1 MRSLANSV
9 ADCYAFQRLDPF
21 PSYLSSLPSSLHPTL
36 ELHHHPITI
45 FTPPRTPPLTTPD
58 LPLSAA
64 TLRADVLPVAT
75 MRPSTTLLFLLP
87 LISALPAPQVTTTD
101 YDPTTYYDP
110 NVPTTDNLALPST
123 TTEALAD
130 PTPTASSTELAE
142 TGTPWSDGILA
153 APSAPTWS
161 SEPYKRSLPSTL
173 PPLTSTT
180 DAAPTPT
187 TTPSPLNIEK
197 HKRAPSPVVLISV
210 ATLPCCDPDPTA
222 APAADAKAKRDCI
235 SCETKV
241 EAPGSFVATFQEVS
255 GTYEE
260 IFEDL
265 LPNHS
270 EKRDVAERSG
280 DGPGH
285 RREIR
290 GFVEDDLDLM
300 LQSTTATSTTE
311 LAQSTDDVR
320 YPASAL
326 TGQLNGMI
334 DEFPPHHSKREV
346 AAGGASA
353 IEGLSE
359 EERKYLETLRFD
371 DSVGDDLIVRCDSA
385 LSRSHREE
393 TASCP
398 ASPPLLRR
406 TTISDE
412 YNHLNPLFP
421 DRNPLNPLIKGK
433 PTDATVRAASYARNY
448 LFYAQFYLKKL
459 QREAADAQRNVAQQV
474 SLGRPAVREKAYLE
488 KKKKAMV
495 GFDARVQHLAEEA
508 ERLSVAADGAVLGG
522 TAGTNDEGFLGR

>member
-1 MRSLANSV
+1 MHSNIQTHSL
-9 ADCYAFQRLDPF
+9 
-21 PSYLSSLPSSLHPTL
+21 YLSSLPSSFHPAL
-36 ELHHHPITI
+36 ELSNHAPSPLPSSLPHHPITI
-45 FTPPRTPPLTTPD
+45 FTPPRTPPLTTP
-58 LPLSAA
+58 P
-64 TLRADVLPVAT
+64 ADVLPAAT
-75 MRPSTTLLFLLP
+75 MRPSTTLLLLLP
-87 LISALPAPQVTTTD
+87 LISALPAPQGTTTTTTN

-123 TTEALAD
+123 TTDALAD

-142 TGTPWSDGILA
+142 TGIPWSDGIPA

-161 SEPYKRSLPSTL
+161 FEPYTRSLPSTL
-173 PPLTSTT
+173 PLLPTATT
-180 DAAPTPT
+180 NDLAPPTT

-222 APAADAKAKRDCI
+222 TPAADAKAKRDCI

-241 EAPGSFVATFQEVS
+241 EAPGSFVATFQQVS

-270 EKRDVAERSG
+270 EKRDVAEGSG
-280 DGPGH
+280 DAPGH

-334 DEFPPHHSKREV
+334 DGFPPHHSKREA

-353 IEGLSE
+353 TEGLSE
-359 EERKYLETLRFD
+359 EERKYLETMRFD

-393 TASCP
+393 IASCP

-412 YNHLNPLFP
+412 YNPLNPLFP
-421 DRNPLNPLIKGK
+421 DRNPLNPLIRGK

-495 GFDARVQHLAEEA
+495 GFDVRVQHLAEEA